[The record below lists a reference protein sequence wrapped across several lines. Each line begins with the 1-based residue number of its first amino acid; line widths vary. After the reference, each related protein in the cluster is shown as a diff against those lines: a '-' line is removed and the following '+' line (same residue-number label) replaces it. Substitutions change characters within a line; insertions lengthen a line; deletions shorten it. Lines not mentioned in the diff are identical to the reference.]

1 MSHAEAIKIRSHRQG
16 AFIEK
21 VKAILPAG
29 GNLNLC
35 LTCGACASGCP
46 ATGLEGMDPRKFLR
60 MAALGLDAQITRHPW
75 VWMCSMCARCT
86 YVCPMDINIPGLVFE
101 ARKLW
106 PREERPKGILGSCDM
121 ALRNESC
128 SAMGTP
134 PEDFRFVVEDVLEEV
149 HDTQPGWETLQ
160 APIDKQGAEFF
171 VSQNSREPVTEPDEM
186 VPLWKI
192 FHLAGID
199 WTYSCSAWGGENYC
213 MFLAD
218 DENWKKIA
226 SATLQTAKNLG
237 CKVYLNTECGHST
250 YSVWAANT
258 RYHINTDLEIAPMVA
273 YYYEWIKSGTL
284 KVSSDWNKDLKIKF
298 TVQDPCNQ
306 IRKSYGDEQA
316 DKMRY
321 VVKACVGEENFV
333 DMTPN
338 KSNNFCCGGGGGYL
352 QSGYT
357 DARRRY
363 GKIKFDQIIATGA
376 DYCLT
381 PCHNCHAQIHDL
393 AGHYEGTYHVTHL
406 WSIIALSLGIL
417 AENEREYLGDD
428 LKEVWLPGE
437 PGTPNPFEGR

>member
-1 MSHAEAIKIRSHRQG
+1 MSEARTIKIQPRRKSV
-16 AFIEK
+16 FIDK
-21 VKAILPAG
+21 VRELLPDG

-60 MAALGLDAQITRHPW
+60 LAALGLDEEIT
-75 VWMCSMCARCT
+75 S
-86 YVCPMDINIPGLVFE
+86 IPGSGCAPCAPAAPLCAPWRSTF
-101 ARKLW
+101 
-106 PREERPKGILGSCDM
+106 PRWFSKPANCGPVKRPKGILGSCDM
-121 ALRNESC
+121 ALRNESG

-134 PEDFRFVVEDVLEEV
+134 PDDFTFVVEDVLEEV
-149 HDTQPGWETLQ
+149 RETQPGWESLQ
-160 APIDKQGAEFF
+160 APLEKQGAHFF

-192 FHLAGID
+192 LHLAGAD
-199 WTYSCSAWGGENYC
+199 WTYSNRGWGGENYC

-218 DENWKKIA
+218 EENWRKIA
-226 SATLQTAKNLG
+226 SNTLHRAESLG

-250 YSVWAANT
+250 FSVWQANK
-258 RYHINTDLEIAPMVA
+258 RYGLNSPLEIAPMVA
-273 YYYEWIKSGTL
+273 YYYEWIHSGKL
-284 KVSSDWNKDLKIKF
+284 KVSSAWNEGLKIKF

-316 DKMRY
+316 DKMRE

-338 KSNNFCCGGGGGYL
+338 RSNNFCCGGGGGYL

-357 DARRRY
+357 EARFKY
-363 GKIKFDQIIATGA
+363 GRTKFDQIIATGA

-381 PCHNCHAQIHDL
+381 PCHNCHAQIHEL
-393 AGHYEGTYHVTHL
+393 ADHFGGNYHVTHM
-406 WSIIALSLGIL
+406 WTIIALSLGIL

-428 LKEVWLPGE
+428 LKDVWLPGE
-437 PGTPNPFEGR
+437 PGTPNPFA